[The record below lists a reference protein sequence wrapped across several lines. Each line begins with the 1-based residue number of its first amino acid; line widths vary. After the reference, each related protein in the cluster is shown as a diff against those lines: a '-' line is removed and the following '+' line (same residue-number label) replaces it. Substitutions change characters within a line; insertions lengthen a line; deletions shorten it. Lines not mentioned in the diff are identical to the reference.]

1 MSNLILYSF
10 KILYFFLIFFII
22 ISFSKIKSNELDL
35 PLKIDLQ
42 LKYDLNNNLTDVVLQ
57 DLNNENKNFKEPIDI
72 LFNILRVQFQR
83 LLNNYDKSKY
93 KDASI
98 NESCIDYLQSI
109 FGNETEE
116 ISNFYYL
123 KLLSDSSKNKNDLG
137 LYAQCYK
144 KSYRFIK
151 EDTQYFIVIIDKT
164 DESIKNSSSFDEQ
177 IYFLGLCIPKND
189 DCNVKELSAMFY
201 FTVLNINNV
210 LDLKDKKN
218 INGILLNE
226 KSKDFELKD
235 FLKIIPFVI
244 LLIYILIVFFTYQF
258 FFSFSENKE
267 RRQSIGKKFANKEIK
282 ECFNWKENLS
292 ELLNFKLTYTKINN
306 YSGLTYIKGI
316 RGISMLHLILG
327 FTFFALFNSPFR
339 LLGKSS
345 LSNLFNSYIYPI
357 FTIGI
362 KFCPS
367 ILFSCSGYCLNYKL
381 MCYFDNKSDKH
392 MKLIP
397 FILYQSHKYFML
409 IFVILFCKFSL
420 FTLFKKFDNPV
431 WFFFGEYFCDKP
443 SIWKM
448 FLSFL
453 FIPSFSFD
461 SSSRIEQNIFDY
473 LWIVNNE
480 IIFFLIGT
488 FIIFF
493 CYKFKFRNDKF
504 LIFLTL
510 IIYVFKIIFCL
521 FLGDFYPTIFYYF
534 FDYGKLM
541 TNPIFNLS
549 YFLIGMFFGSI
560 NFTIQKGIV
569 VSNIN
574 ESNEIKNKPYLIIPC
589 KIVNYYKT
597 CSNFLISFYVFFQII
612 IAIFISC
619 SIYIFI
625 DEEPDKMINNSFLN
639 KFLIFDN
646 EIYVIIIHS
655 IALIFYIKGLNLIND
670 FLSNNFWLMLNKFY
684 FTYILIINVI
694 ILYVIYMSDA
704 RILFSDINII
714 LYSLVCGT
722 FLFIFSIYIYAF
734 IELPFKKMLK
744 ILIQRWQ
751 YKEEIIEKKDDDEDD
766 DSDSDVD

>member
-22 ISFSKIKSNELDL
+22 ISFSKIKSNEL
-35 PLKIDLQ
+35 DLQ

-72 LFNILRVQFQR
+72 LFDILRVQFQR
-83 LLNNYDKSKY
+83 LLNNYDKLKNDSAPIK
-93 KDASI
+93 K
-98 NESCIDYLQSI
+98 NCIDYLQSI

-151 EDTQYFIVIIDKT
+151 QDTQYFIVIIDKSNET
-164 DESIKNSSSFDEQ
+164 KKYSSSFDEQ
-177 IYFLGLCIPKND
+177 MYFLGLCIPKND
-189 DCNVKELSAMFY
+189 NCSVKDLFSMF
-201 FTVLNINNV
+201 FSTVLNINNV
-210 LDLKDKKN
+210 LDLKN
-218 INGILLNE
+218 IENIKGILLNE

-316 RGISMLHLILG
+316 RGISMLLLILG
-327 FTFFALFNSPFR
+327 FTFFALFNSPLR

-409 IFVILFCKFSL
+409 IFIILFCKFSL

-443 SIWKM
+443 PIWEL

-453 FIPSFSFD
+453 FIPSFSFKR
-461 SSSRIEQNIFDY
+461 SSRIDQNIFDY

-488 FIIFF
+488 FIFFF

-521 FLGDFYPTIFYYF
+521 ILGDFYPTIFYYF

-589 KIVNYYKT
+589 KIVNYYKS
-597 CSNFLISFYVFFQII
+597 CGNYLISFYVFFQII

-619 SIYIFI
+619 SIYIFM
-625 DEEPDKMINNSFLN
+625 DEDLDKMIQNSFLN

-655 IALIFYIKGLNLIND
+655 IALIFYIKGLNLIID
-670 FLSNNFWLMLNKFY
+670 FLSNNLWLMLNKFY
-684 FTYILIINVI
+684 FTYILIINII
-694 ILYVIYMSDA
+694 ILNVIYMSDA

-722 FLFIFSIYIYAF
+722 FLIIFSIYIYAF

-766 DSDSDVD
+766 DSEDDSDSDVD

>member
-22 ISFSKIKSNELDL
+22 ISFSKIKSNEL
-35 PLKIDLQ
+35 DLQ

-72 LFNILRVQFQR
+72 LFDILRVQFQR
-83 LLNNYDKSKY
+83 LLNNYDKLKNDSAPIK
-93 KDASI
+93 K
-98 NESCIDYLQSI
+98 NCIDYLQSI

-151 EDTQYFIVIIDKT
+151 QDTQYFIVIIDKSNET
-164 DESIKNSSSFDEQ
+164 KKYSSSFDEQ
-177 IYFLGLCIPKND
+177 MYFLGLCIPKND
-189 DCNVKELSAMFY
+189 NCSVKDLFSMF
-201 FTVLNINNV
+201 FSTVLNINNV
-210 LDLKDKKN
+210 LDLKN
-218 INGILLNE
+218 IENIKGILLNE

-589 KIVNYYKT
+589 KIVNYYKS
-597 CSNFLISFYVFFQII
+597 CSYFLISFYVFFQII

-722 FLFIFSIYIYAF
+722 FLIIFSIYIYAF

>member
-35 PLKIDLQ
+35 PLKLDLQ
-42 LKYDLNNNLTDVVLQ
+42 LKYDLNNNLTDFVLQ

-151 EDTQYFIVIIDKT
+151 EDTQYFIVIIDKS

-541 TNPIFNLS
+541 IFNLS

-589 KIVNYYKT
+589 KIVNYYKS
-597 CSNFLISFYVFFQII
+597 CGNYLISFYVFFQII

-722 FLFIFSIYIYAF
+722 FLIIFSIYIYAF